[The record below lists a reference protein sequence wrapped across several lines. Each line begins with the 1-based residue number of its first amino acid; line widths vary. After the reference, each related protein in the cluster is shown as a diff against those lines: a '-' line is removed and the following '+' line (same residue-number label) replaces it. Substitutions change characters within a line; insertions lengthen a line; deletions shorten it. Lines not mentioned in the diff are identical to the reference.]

1 MEEKK
6 MEGKNVNMNIQDGD
20 SFFAHELSIN
30 FNPLQFILDF
40 KCITPRV
47 DPRGQDGSIMLSMK
61 HNVVMLDVFHAKRMH
76 ELLGKV
82 IGDYEKQFGA
92 IEKPKAL
99 QKYENISRKEESKA
113 KPKKGKEARKKE
125 RLSPNYFG

>member
-1 MEEKK
+1 MEKERK
-6 MEGKNVNMNIQDGD
+6 EVNMNINDGD

-40 KCITPRV
+40 KNITPRV
-47 DPRGQDGSIMLSMK
+47 DPRSRESIVLFLK
-61 HNVVMLDVFHAKRMH
+61 HNVIMMDPYHTKNMF

-82 IGDYEKQFGA
+82 VGDYEKQFGK

-99 QKYENISRKEESKA
+99 QRYEQRA
-113 KPKKGKEARKKE
+113 KKGKESKSKE
-125 RLSPNYFG
+125 KAPSYFG